1 MITSKELQYVDAW
14 ASKVP
19 MPGYDYSIK
28 VLNDLKDCFNKFNE
42 KYRNKE
48 YNIIFSNGEEI
59 KFEILDKN
67 LCHMLGIDFSNIRGD
82 YFDNYRL
89 NVLGTNSQNLSSYE
103 LLQLILENA
112 EKVAIYDNDSRYKEK
127 AINYYKSGIKSE
139 IFNKLSDFEQFN
151 FCAINYNPGDGAFD
165 YGSQKNLFVPSN
177 ESVCPYFMMGIK
189 KVENQD
195 SEYIVSTLL
204 APSYPKKFFANQ
216 EVIIPTQ
223 ILVSD
228 NDNLKKIQATAAEK
242 LRLLTMYKSIINEY
256 NIPNRINIYGDYEA
270 PLNEDSN
277 VKCLKFKN

>member
-103 LLQLILENA
+103 LL
-112 EKVAIYDNDSRYKEK
+112 
-127 AINYYKSGIKSE
+127 
-139 IFNKLSDFEQFN
+139 
-151 FCAINYNPGDGAFD
+151 
-165 YGSQKNLFVPSN
+165 
-177 ESVCPYFMMGIK
+177 
-189 KVENQD
+189 
-195 SEYIVSTLL
+195 
-204 APSYPKKFFANQ
+204 
-216 EVIIPTQ
+216 
-223 ILVSD
+223 
-228 NDNLKKIQATAAEK
+228 
-242 LRLLTMYKSIINEY
+242 
-256 NIPNRINIYGDYEA
+256 
-270 PLNEDSN
+270 
-277 VKCLKFKN
+277 